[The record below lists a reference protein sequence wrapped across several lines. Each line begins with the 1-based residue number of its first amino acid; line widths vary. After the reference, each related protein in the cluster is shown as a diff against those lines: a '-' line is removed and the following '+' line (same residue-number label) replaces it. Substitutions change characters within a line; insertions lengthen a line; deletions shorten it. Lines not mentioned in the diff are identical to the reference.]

1 MKSNINTSAVKSMKA
16 SKKSGYSA
24 AADAIKNKL
33 EEIRQDHHTY
43 KANAASLALFGHN
56 PFRAVPPAATHI
68 KSRQPQGPPAHTSHQ
83 LALF

>member
-16 SKKSGYSA
+16 SKKTGYSA

-33 EEIRQDHHTY
+33 EEIKQDHHTY
-43 KANAASLALFGHN
+43 RANPASLALFGHN
-56 PFRAVPPAATHI
+56 PFKAVPSASAQI